1 LKLAAIATV
10 LFLALVSLE
19 CEATWDDAK
28 TKGIF
33 PYWQSGGDWF
43 TLFAFVNG
51 SEETSDVLYI
61 RLRDEHG

>member
-1 LKLAAIATV
+1 MKLAVIT
-10 LFLALVSLE
+10 LALTLALASLE
-19 CEATWDDAK
+19 CEATWDQAK

-33 PYWQSGGDWF
+33 PYRQHGGDWF

>member
-1 LKLAAIATV
+1 MKPTAIVIA
-10 LFLALVSLE
+10 LLLALVSLE
-19 CEATWDDAK
+19 CEATWDEAK

-43 TLFAFVNG
+43 TLFVFVNG
-51 SEETSDVLYI
+51 SEETSDLLYI